1 MDQIQRSN
9 RTLSRA
15 LIEANQNRSWL
26 TATTYEECAYLVVTS
41 SLMKKFEEPNDKVAK
56 ERREACINDF
66 LRRNSQT
73 PTNIGYWKRQ
83 VGYASLTL
91 MNELRCT
98 FANWLMGAVFS
109 LNDGWVGPGE
119 SFAPSQGHTSAL
131 AKFSREIE
139 VTPSALPLLR
149 KYFRRSNRYQGRFID
164 LEFKIVPGNRV
175 TTVRKN
181 NEKDRVICTEPSGNM
196 ILQKALG
203 AMFRRVYR
211 KTTGRDLNYVQ
222 DLHKRIVREGH
233 WNGKSIVTIDLS
245 AASDSISMLLVESVL
260 PPWVVELIQSVRSP
274 LFCLVQDDG
283 TYKTYP
289 ARIVSTMG
297 NGFTFELLTLVM
309 SALCDSTG
317 GEWSVY
323 GDDIIIETAFA
334 EDLIR
339 KLEILGFAVNIDKS
353 CIGVPQL
360 ESCGA
365 FSFDGLE
372 IKRYE
377 AEWCEHESDV
387 CSVMNKLLDLHDF
400 YKGLHDDLAVKL
412 WDMWFALYC
421 INRDTLPAGPN
432 LDSNVS
438 GQFMRVPEE
447 LYPTHQKKPRAWCDF
462 VASTLHIPPQL
473 MWEVEAW
480 YFEPEVIDVRRP
492 RNHAAYTHVFLRNGA
507 APKLT
512 IRNAGSWVRK
522 VTLYLHGI
530 PEFSLTRKKWNEYD
544 KPQKSLSGSC
554 VELRIPRMR
563 PKLPADLPIK

>member
-9 RTLSRA
+9 RTLSRM
-15 LIEANQNRSWL
+15 LIEAQKPRSWL
-26 TATTYEECAYLVVTS
+26 TAKTYEECAYLVVMS
-41 SLMKKFEEPNDKVAK
+41 SLMKKFEEPNDKAAK
-56 ERREACINDF
+56 ERREACISEF
-66 LRRNSQT
+66 LARNRQT
-73 PTNIGYWKRQ
+73 PVNTGFWRRKA
-83 VGYASLTL
+83 GYATLTL
-91 MNELRCT
+91 MNELHPI
-98 FANWLMGAVFS
+98 FANWLRGAVYS

-119 SFAPSQGHTSAL
+119 SFIASQGHTSAL

-139 VTPSALPLLR
+139 VTPGALPLLR
-149 KYFRRSNRYQGRFID
+149 KYFRRSQRYQGQFTD
-164 LEFKIVPGNRV
+164 LKFKIVPGNRV
-175 TTVRKN
+175 TTVRKT

-211 KTTGRDLNYVQ
+211 KITGRDLNYVQ
-222 DLHKRIVREGH
+222 DLHKQIVRDGH
-233 WNGKSIVTIDLS
+233 WNGKKIVTIDLS
-245 AASDSISMLLVESVL
+245 AASDSISMLLIESVL

-274 LFCLVQDDG
+274 LFCHVQNDG
-283 TYKTYP
+283 SIRPHP
-289 ARIVSTMG
+289 ANIVSTMG

-309 SALCDSTG
+309 SAVCQTTG

-323 GDDIIIETAFA
+323 GDDIIIEAAFA
-334 EDLIR
+334 EDLVQ
-339 KLEILGFAVNIDKS
+339 KLELLGFGVNIDKS

-387 CSVMNKLLDLHDF
+387 CSIMNKLLDLHDF
-400 YKGLHDDLAVKL
+400 YRGLHDSLAVRL
-412 WDMWFALYC
+412 YDMWYALYC

-447 LYPTHQKKPRAWCDF
+447 LYPVHQEKPRPWCDF
-462 VASTLHIPPQL
+462 VAAALHLQPQH
-473 MWEVEAW
+473 MWEVDAW
-480 YFEPEVIDVRRP
+480 YFEPEVIDVKCP
-492 RNHAAYTHVFLRNGA
+492 RNHAAYTHIFLRDGS

-522 VTLYLHGI
+522 VTLYLHGV
-530 PEFSLTRKKWNEYD
+530 PEFSLTRKKWNDYD
-544 KPQKSLSGSC
+544 KPQKGLPGSR
-554 VELRIPRMR
+554 VEVRIPRVR
-563 PKLPADLPIK
+563 PKLPADLHVE